1 MVFGLIVVIIISVR
15 VILPDSKNKEK
26 DLVFSS
32 TDSFPDGVLAKNCT
46 CLLALHHLQP
56 TLPLHQK
63 LPEPYSSMWL
73 KLTGSS
79 SSPKAVEETPQF
91 VCSICNRSFEKEM
104 GLLFLYIIMNSLK
117 VHMKKDHNGKKT
129 VSEQP
134 VPTQPTQPTQP
145 VPPSPPPSQPS
156 ESKPTRVIADHRND
170 DELKD
175 LSLESKSHFTSKY
188 DRMMAEEKKRVKQ
201 SQYEKRKE
209 IDRQLKRPPTVFLS
223 EANQS
228 FIQALLR
235 QQEHQMNHG
244 TNLSQSHESMK
255 KELEEQGFSPAVI
268 TKALSVPTNLT
279 VVDCIDWCC
288 VHLRDSDLPPQ
299 FRSAGK
305 QLDVTT
311 FKKDDSSNSVLLEL
325 GFEESA
331 INQYRGRGIRFEEV
345 LFELLS
351 SHIPSFQRR
360 QRNEEEKMSLNE
372 EVEALKAIYSEEVSE
387 KWFDGI
393 QLLQYTCDRYKMIF
407 VLSEFFS
414 YPQSRPIVFV
424 ITKEISKQ
432 QRLDMMKFVYDKYD
446 NPSTGFLYEMI
457 IDYDE
462 LIQSFQEKLLQTLT
476 PLSPSPVSKQPSK
489 TIPVHHKPR
498 VIDKTSLIGTPSPSI
513 QNQRQGLPITHYKDQ
528 VLSLIHSN
536 QISLVS
542 GGTGCGK
549 STQVPQF
556 LIEDFLD
563 SEEKQLNIV
572 VCEPRRISCLGLYNR
587 VLAEKGYTAGK
598 ACPVGYQVRGDSKY
612 SSLSSYNH

>member
-1 MVFGLIVVIIISVR
+1 
-15 VILPDSKNKEK
+15 
-26 DLVFSS
+26 
-32 TDSFPDGVLAKNCT
+32 
-46 CLLALHHLQP
+46 
-56 TLPLHQK
+56 
-63 LPEPYSSMWL
+63 
-73 KLTGSS
+73 
-79 SSPKAVEETPQF
+79 
-91 VCSICNRSFEKEM
+91 
-104 GLLFLYIIMNSLK
+104 MNSLK

-129 VSEQP
+129 VSEQTVPIQTTHP
-134 VPTQPTQPTQP
+134 V
-145 VPPSPPPSQPS
+145 VPSPPPTQPS

-175 LSLESKSHFTSKY
+175 LSLESKNHFTSKY
-188 DRMMAEEKKRVKQ
+188 DRMMAEERKRVKQ

-209 IDRQLKRPPTVFLS
+209 IDKQLKRPPTVFLS

-235 QQEHQMNHG
+235 QQEQQMNHG
-244 TNLSQSHESMK
+244 TNSTQSHDSIR
-255 KELEEQGFSPAVI
+255 KELEEQGFSTAVI
-268 TKALSVPTNLT
+268 AKALSVPTNLT
-279 VVDCIDWCC
+279 AVDCIDWCC

-299 FRSAGK
+299 YRSAGK

-311 FKKDDSSNSVLLEL
+311 FKKNDSSDSLLLEF

-331 INQYRGRGIRFEEV
+331 VKQFTGKGIRFEEV

-351 SHIPSFQRR
+351 NQIPSFQRK

-387 KWFDGI
+387 KWIDGI
-393 QLLQYTCDRYKMIF
+393 QLLQYTCDRYRMIF

-414 YPQSRPIVFV
+414 YPQSRPIIFV

-432 QRLDMMKFVYDKYD
+432 QRLDMMKFIYEKYD
-446 NPSTGFLYEMI
+446 HPSSGFLYEMI

-462 LIQSFQEKLLQTLT
+462 LIQSFQKQLLQILT
-476 PLSPSPVSKQPSK
+476 PVSPLPVSKQPSK

-498 VIDKTSLIGTPSPSI
+498 VIEKSSLIGTPSPAI
-513 QNQRQGLPITHYKDQ
+513 QTQRQGLPITHYKNE

-556 LIEDFLD
+556 LIENFID

-598 ACPVGYQVRGDSKY
+598 ACPVGYQVRGDSK
-612 SSLSSYNH
+612 SLLFNIT